1 MWGMYA
7 LTGLTVLFL
16 VIVRGL
22 SYGYRPPR
30 AAPPERAKKTTPSST
45 AGEDE
50 RREPAP
56 AA

>member
-1 MWGMYA
+1 MYA
-7 LTGLTVLFL
+7 LTGLFVLFL

-30 AAPPERAKKTTPSST
+30 PPPPERAKKTTPSS
-45 AGEDE
+45 EDE
-50 RREPAP
+50 QREPAP